1 MGRGGSGA
9 LDVNVLAPPG
19 SASAVDARVEAR
31 LGDAV
36 ARLRA
41 LDPSAWDTGL
51 SPAGA
56 LAAWTAAIDALA
68 APGAARELRG
78 IAPSVLAVIGS
89 ANVFTAPLEWMAG
102 AWARG
107 VRVRVKPASGQE
119 AIVHAM
125 AGCLP
130 DGEGTHAVEV
140 HAYAGGD
147 AVAERALVAGTE
159 AVLAFGG
166 AEALTAIAAR
176 LPTGVRFF
184 PLGPQFGLIA
194 VEALDVTN
202 ADGIAR
208 DHALHDGRGCM
219 SPAAIVTLRADL
231 DVLDAAMHAMD
242 LALPPGPIAPDEAT
256 ARRTRDLLARV
267 VGSTRPRVL
276 SLPVSRF
283 SPLALSRRAVVHVV
297 RDWDEARV
305 ALAPYLGLVGTIA
318 SSSDSAASLGVTVG
332 RGGARLCAPGEMQTP
347 PACRWHD
354 GQDVWADLWSS

>member
-19 SASAVDARVEAR
+19 SASAVDARVQAR

-56 LAAWTAAIDALA
+56 RAVWAAAVDALV
-68 APGAARELRG
+68 APDAARELPG
-78 IAPSVLAVIGS
+78 TVPTVLAVIGS

-102 AWARG
+102 AWVRG
-107 VRVRVKPASGQE
+107 VRVRVKPASGHE

-130 DGEGTHAVEV
+130 DGEGTHPVQV
-140 HAYAGGD
+140 HCYAGGD
-147 AVAERALVAGTE
+147 AVAERALVGGTD

-166 AEALTAIAAR
+166 AEAMTAIAAR

-184 PLGPQFGLIA
+184 PFGPKFGLIA

-202 ADGIAR
+202 TDVIAR

-231 DVLDAAMHAMD
+231 VALDAAMHAMD
-242 LALPPGPIAPDEAT
+242 LALPPGPIAPGEAT
-256 ARRTRDLLARV
+256 ASRTRDMLARV

-297 RDWDEARV
+297 GDWDEARV
-305 ALAPYLGLVGTIA
+305 VLAPHVGLLGTIA
-318 SSSDSAASLGVTVG
+318 STSDIATSLGVTIG

-354 GQDVWADLWSS
+354 GRDVWADLWSS